1 MDYGNSGG
9 LWGEGVRMSAEGQQQ
24 YDRYEMVVLGAGYAG
39 LMTALRLRPQRMRV
53 LVINPTGQFVE
64 RVRLQESIV
73 APVAVRIPSIRTLLA
88 GTGIDFMR
96 ATAVSMDAD
105 SRIVRVDTDFGQR
118 EIAFEQAVYA
128 TGSNTNVDDI
138 PGVAENAYRLETKD
152 GPRSPAALRAC
163 LAAASGKAV
172 KVIAVGGAETSVEV
186 AGEIKNCWPDAA
198 VTMISRSR
206 CGEFKGDGVEAA
218 VRRQLENLGV
228 TMIDRETITEVRP
241 NEVLTEHGR
250 CVPYDICIWSGG
262 LRASPLAR
270 QAGIA
275 TDSADRILVDPN
287 LRSISHPHILAVGD
301 AAHPIAPTGA
311 PYRLSA
317 FAALASGAYAAD
329 LIAAQRNSR
338 EVLPFSFSTLGQG
351 VAIGRGGV
359 GFFSYPNDKQSLFI
373 VTGPLARHIRNFFV
387 WLVSYVLKLERRQ
400 PGFFWWPGRGR
411 VSWEQAKIAMRDVP
425 PPVKDRAA

>member
-1 MDYGNSGG
+1 
-9 LWGEGVRMSAEGQQQ
+9 MSAEQQQQ
-24 YDRYEMVVLGAGYAG
+24 YDRYEVVVLGAGYAG
-39 LMTALRLRPQRMRV
+39 LMTALRLRPERLRV
-53 LVINPTGQFVE
+53 LVINGSNQFVE

-73 APVAVRIPSIRTLLA
+73 APVAPRIASIRTLLA

-96 ATAVSMDAD
+96 GTVVFMDAN
-105 SRIVRVDTDFGQR
+105 SKIVSVDTDSGKR
-118 EIAFEQAVYA
+118 EIGFEQAVYA
-128 TGSNTNVDDI
+128 TGSNTNLDDI
-138 PGVAENAYRLETKD
+138 PGIAEHAYRLETKD
-152 GPRSPAALRAC
+152 GPRSPAALRAF
-163 LAAASGKAV
+163 LKAASGRAV

-186 AGEIKNCWPDAA
+186 AGEIKTCWPDAA

-206 CGEFKGDGVEAA
+206 CGEFKGDAVEAA
-218 VRRQLENLGV
+218 VRRQLEDLGV
-228 TMIDRETITEVRP
+228 TMIDRETITEVRLK
-241 NEVLTEHGR
+241 EILTDHGR
-250 CVPYDICIWSGG
+250 SLPYDICIWSGG
-262 LRASPLAR
+262 LRGAPLAR

-275 TDSADRILVDPN
+275 TDSAHRIIVDPN

-359 GFFSYPNDKQSLFI
+359 GFFSYPNDQQSFFI
-373 VTGPLARHIRNFFV
+373 VRGPLARQIRNLFV
-387 WLVSYVLKLERRQ
+387 WLVSYALKLERRH
-400 PGFFWWPGRGR
+400 PGFFWWPGRAR
-411 VSWEQAKIAMRDVP
+411 VSREQAETAMRDVA
-425 PPVKDRAA
+425 PPVKHRAA